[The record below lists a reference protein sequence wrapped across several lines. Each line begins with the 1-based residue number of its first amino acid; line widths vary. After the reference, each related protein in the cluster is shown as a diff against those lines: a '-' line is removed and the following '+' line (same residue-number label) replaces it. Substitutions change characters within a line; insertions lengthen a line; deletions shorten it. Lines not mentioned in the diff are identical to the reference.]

1 MENHCTR
8 VRSVAGVIFLIGSLS
23 GDRISLAADTT
34 KAPGRSS
41 LNSSKLQAVKRQ
53 KSEGV
58 EKQRKHR
65 NHKTKAVPSAQTK
78 AQPQQ
83 EAEKAASAVTSS
95 NSDTIAS
102 LKEQL
107 ATQQKQMASQQ
118 QQIEQLQARVEKLLE
133 RASQSEVSGQVARPP
148 SGQAPNI
155 GQVASITPVLPASRG
170 PAPASV
176 RVPPEPAGK
185 PAPQEKPPKLSD
197 LAYGKIKIGG
207 TFYGNYALYTN
218 TGFGPQFLTQINQAG
233 PGNAGFNS
241 FDVTRTYVNIFYTPN
256 EAVTLRLT
264 PNIYRQVDVSSAQK
278 FGTSAAIGSSS
289 NGNLG
294 LRLKY
299 AYVDLNNLFKG
310 SQAFGKGK
318 VTVGQTQNP
327 LVDWEEGLYG
337 YRYVNLVGWNYL
349 SLSSTFVGATVHGP
363 VEFKGKEYLDY
374 HLGVFNNASFHAI
387 EQNDKKQ
394 AMGRLT
400 WYPWGTKSDRTGFG
414 VTAFMDYG
422 YSNVTPDTRTIPLYR
437 FSALAHYQTH
447 DKNYQIVGEV
457 DLGRNAFGTGN
468 LFSGVGPADEFSL
481 GPTPFATFDAL
492 AKAILGGDRTRQR
505 GFDAF
510 GHARIGKSPF
520 YLFGMYEYFQPN
532 TNVNPNPLDF
542 QRTVVGISYK
552 FNEHFEVALDNQNLK
567 YTQSQFLMPA
577 SQIASFSSSL
587 ANSNPNGIPNAVP
600 QGTNAIFINLLFNY

>member
-1 MENHCTR
+1 MENHGTR

-23 GDRISLAADTT
+23 CDRISLAADTT

-53 KSEGV
+53 KSEV
-58 EKQRKHR
+58 VKKLRKQQDNR
-65 NHKTKAVPSAQTK
+65 TKAAPSPQTK
-78 AQPQQ
+78 AQPRKD
-83 EAEKAASAVTSS
+83 AVKAASAPQGA
-95 NSDTIAS
+95 NSDEVGS
-102 LKEQL
+102 LREQL
-107 ATQQKQMASQQ
+107 AIQQR
-118 QQIEQLQARVEKLLE
+118 QIEQLRATLE
-133 RASQSEVSGQVARPP
+133 RIIRTQANERAAEAAPA
-148 SGQAPNI
+148 QAPNL
-155 GQVASITPVLPASRG
+155 GQVASTAPVIPASRAS
-170 PAPASV
+170 APASLG
-176 RVPPEPAGK
+176 VPPEPAGK
-185 PAPQEKPPKLSD
+185 PSPQEKPPKLSEKLSD

-207 TFYGNYALYTN
+207 TFYGDYAFYTN

-241 FDVTRTYVNIFYTPN
+241 FDVTRTYINIFYTPN
-256 EAVTLRLT
+256 EAVTLRFT

-278 FGTSAAIGSSS
+278 LGTNAAIGSSS

-294 LRLKY
+294 FRLKY
-299 AYVDLNNLFKG
+299 AYVDFNNLLKG

-318 VTVGQTQNP
+318 VTVGQTTNP

-337 YRYVNLVGWNYL
+337 YRYVNLVPWNYL
-349 SLSSTFVGATVHGP
+349 SLSSTYVGATVHGP
-363 VEFKGKEYLDY
+363 VEFNGKEYLDY

-394 AMGRLT
+394 VMGRLT

-437 FSALAHYQTH
+437 FAALAHYQTH
-447 DKNYQIVGEV
+447 DKNYEIVGEY

-468 LFSGVGPADEFSL
+468 LFSGVGPADEFGL

-505 GFDAF
+505 GFGAF
-510 GHARIGKSPF
+510 GHARIAKSPF
-520 YLFGMYEYFQPN
+520 YLFGMYEHFQPN

-542 QRTVVGISYK
+542 QRTVGGISYK
-552 FNEHFEVALDNQNLK
+552 YNEHFEVALNNQNLK
-567 YTQSQFLMPA
+567 YTKSQFLMPA

-587 ANSNPNGIPNAVP
+587 ANSNPNGIPNVVP